1 MSRGKLIVLEGLD
14 RSGKS
19 SVTKSV
25 CEYLSAQG
33 LQAVDM
39 NFPDR
44 SSSIGKMIND
54 YLANKSDISNE
65 TIHLLFS
72 ANRWENLTKIDK
84 LLAAGI
90 SVVCDRYWYSG
101 VAYSCAKGMSYEWCT
116 ASDRGLLEPDVV
128 IYLQADP
135 EVLKNRSNYG
145 EEKYERVEFQKKVC
159 QAFEKMFLREE
170 SPKVKVLKVGEKALQ
185 DVIEEAR
192 TIVTSLLQ
200 PDSH

>member
-1 MSRGKLIVLEGLD
+1 
-14 RSGKS
+14 
-19 SVTKSV
+19 VTRSV
-25 CEYLSAQG
+25 CEQLSTLG
-33 LQAVDM
+33 LQVIDM

-54 YLANKSDISNE
+54 YLSNKSDISNE

-72 ANRWENLTKIDK
+72 ANRWENLAKIEK
-84 LLAAGI
+84 LLCSGV

-101 VAYSCAKGMSYEWCT
+101 VAYSCAKGMDYEWCT
-116 ASDRGLLEPDVV
+116 APDRGLLEPDVV

-145 EEKYERVEFQKKVC
+145 EEKYERVEFQKKVS
-159 QAFEKMFLREE
+159 QAFEKMFVREE
-170 SPKVKVLKVGEKALQ
+170 SGKVKILKVGEKALK

-192 TIVTSLLQ
+192 AIVTSLLETN
-200 PDSH
+200 SH